1 MIDIRDFIENIHDP
15 VRMISLEL
23 KTSHIE
29 VYQVKLLM
37 MAELSGLS
45 LVLDSFPLISHI
57 FGVIFTTFV
66 IIFVFI
72 TPKIR
77 WSYNLIPSEENC
89 LLQVFNARIKTEGG
103 NRRRRITTRQWSLLS
118 NKVSINIFH

>member
-1 MIDIRDFIENIHDP
+1 MIDVRDFMENIHDP

-77 WSYNLIPSEENC
+77 WSYNLIPS
-89 LLQVFNARIKTEGG
+89 
-103 NRRRRITTRQWSLLS
+103 
-118 NKVSINIFH
+118 